1 MPVNRYYSS
10 IAQDTTLTSGITSSS
25 TTMVVGSTTGMP
37 SSFPFTLA
45 VDYNQATE
53 ELVSVTAIAG
63 LTLTIT
69 RAVDSTTAQ
78 AHSVGAVVRHVIS
91 AQDVREPQQHIA
103 ASTGVHGVT
112 GSVVGTSDTQ
122 TLTNKTI
129 SGGSVT
135 GATINNSTVSS
146 GSITGATIT
155 NSVIG
160 SSNTITLP
168 NLTVSSVTGP
178 SYTVQTTDVNNLLYF
193 STATGAVTITIPSG
207 SFATGSQV
215 NFLRGPD
222 ATSISVTGSTG
233 VSITGTALGLRA
245 VNSAAT
251 AVARGTN
258 TWTLIGDLA

>member
-135 GATINNSTVSS
+135 GATI
-146 GSITGATIT
+146 T

-193 STATGAVTITIPSG
+193 NTATGAVTITIPSG